1 LGDNGLRNVASRSPE
16 ALHTYNV
23 HIYRVMR
30 LYCAGITA
38 STHAAAAQLAANK
51 PTSDAERID
60 DCDGETL
67 AALVDEVRVWQR
79 TV

>member
-1 LGDNGLRNVASRSPE
+1 
-16 ALHTYNV
+16 
-23 HIYRVMR
+23 MR